1 MDYIYDIV
9 LNFQEEYYDFY
20 EWKSTDK
27 IINVNRLPIY
37 KISNESY
44 LTIKNSYTTI
54 DKSSLPKQNKMFLL
68 TNDIEVMALIVDNTG
83 KVLKKSSLLFEESDD
98 ILEDKELI
106 KSIDLK
112 YTINKK
118 NKLPSISRLSQE
130 KTTYLSNYLKNI
142 DPAKDEYLLKYIYYE
157 LHQQEEPDPK
167 KIYTSLLDLSKTNP
181 TKLYTSIKQVNLE
194 LKR

>member
-1 MDYIYDIV
+1 MDYIHDIV

-37 KISNESY
+37 KVSNESY
-44 LTIKNSYTTI
+44 LTIKNNYTTI

-157 LHQQEEPDPK
+157 LYQQEEPDPE
-167 KIYTSLLDLSKTNP
+167 KIYTSLFDLSKTNP
-181 TKLYTSIKQVNLE
+181 SKLYTSIKQVNLE

>member
-44 LTIKNSYTTI
+44 LAIKNNSTTI
-54 DKSSLPKQNKMFLL
+54 DKSSLPKQNKMFLI
-68 TNDIEVMALIVDNTG
+68 TNNIEVMALIIDNTG

-106 KSIDLK
+106 KPIDIK
-112 YTINKK
+112 YIISKK
-118 NKLPSISRLSQE
+118 NKLSSISRLSQE
-130 KTTYLSNYLKNI
+130 RIKYTSDYLKKI
-142 DPAKDEYLLKYIYYE
+142 DPKKDEYLLKYIYYE
-157 LHQQEEPDPK
+157 LYKIEESNPE
-167 KIYTSLLDLSKTNP
+167 KIYNILKDLSKNNP
-181 TKLYTSIKQVNLE
+181 SKLYISIKQVNLE

>member
-37 KISNESY
+37 KVSNESY
-44 LTIKNSYTTI
+44 LTIKNNYTTI

-142 DPAKDEYLLKYIYYE
+142 DPVKDEYLLKYIYYE
-157 LHQQEEPDPK
+157 LHQHEEPDPK
-167 KIYTSLLDLSKTNP
+167 KIYTSLFDLSKTNP
-181 TKLYTSIKQVNLE
+181 SKLYTSIKQVNLE